1 MVEARR
7 IRNMLLDVARSISTL
22 VQLPP
27 GTPLASRKVHDLV
40 RRADLVME
48 RLLEYKEAT
57 LIPLFTGAFVS
68 LRLALFSLHLAIY
81 DAVNI
86 CGKTRKSRIPASFDP
101 CTTYT
106 LDSDLDRFAKQ
117 IGAIA
122 KHANIET
129 AIEVTS
135 SGFMEELRH
144 FSCDCSSATGMEC
157 LRLVK
162 PETVIP
168 ASFRLH
174 MADLASAIEL
184 LTAKF
189 MESYGNLKEW
199 KVGAVLLGE
208 HLMSDKKLIEL
219 AEYMAGIT
227 HVLIKGGYKPLGVN
241 ESSVFSLKN
250 MITAKFSN
258 IGDVLI
264 KPAWTI
270 EFHTS
275 RVADPERTKTL
286 TATLKRILAERGFKV
301 EHTDYGFKVTIPP
314 GDIREAVKITC
325 MTLPASMVEDPET
338 SYTLSLEV
346 LGKIDATLEK
356 LKPAKKPKPS
366 L

>member
-1 MVEARR
+1 
-7 IRNMLLDVARSISTL
+7 MLSGVARSISAL
-22 VQLPP
+22 AQLPP
-27 GTPLASRKVHDLV
+27 GTPLASRKVYDLV
-40 RRADLVME
+40 QRADVGME

-68 LRLALFSLHLAIY
+68 LRLALASLSLAIY
-81 DAVNI
+81 DAVGV
-86 CGKTRKSRIPASFDP
+86 CGKMRKSRVPASFDP
-101 CTTYT
+101 CIAHT

-117 IGAIA
+117 IGAMA
-122 KHANIET
+122 RYAGIET
-129 AIEVTS
+129 VIEKAS
-135 SGFMEELRH
+135 SDFMEELRH
-144 FSCDCSSATGMEC
+144 FSRACSSATGMEC

-162 PETVIP
+162 PETAVP

-174 MADLASAIEL
+174 MADLASATEL

-208 HLMSDKKLIEL
+208 HLMSDKKLLEL
-219 AEYMAGIT
+219 AEYMAGIAYI
-227 HVLIKGGYKPLGVN
+227 LIKGGYKPLGVN

-258 IGDVLI
+258 IADVLI

-286 TATLKRILAERGFKV
+286 IATLKRMLAERGFKV

-314 GDIREAVKITC
+314 GDIREAVKIIC
-325 MTLPASMVEDPET
+325 MTLPAFMVEDPET
-338 SYTLSLEV
+338 SYTLSLEI

-356 LKPAKKPKPS
+356 LKLPKKPKPS